1 MKKEPIKVYIQR
13 AQFTSL
19 GYMVETEEQRQI
31 TAKVA
36 AGEVTTTDSPETQW
50 ELHTFLNLY
59 LFDHAT
65 PIDMVGLPQHHSG
78 SLVYKTKS
86 GGLIHLDNTMGW
98 STIECDPLGATYL
111 ENLLREKKYSVV
123 TTKTAITG

>member
-1 MKKEPIKVYIQR
+1 MKKETIKVYIQR

-31 TAKVA
+31 TARIA

-78 SLVYKTKS
+78 SIVYQTKS

-98 STIECDPLGATYL
+98 SSITCNKKGALYL
-111 ENLLREKKYSVV
+111 ENLLREKKYSVM
-123 TTKTAITG
+123 TTKDAITG